1 MYESSMVILAESF
14 WQNVY
19 KVLTTPSLQLFLLL
33 GSLILAISLLLL
45 TMTRLGHARPITK
58 CVVLSVIAHILLLGY
73 AYGTKLISHV
83 PLAKK
88 EEPVQI
94 NLVDDIDEEEPELP
108 LPTSEDLVD
117 KFDHSILPDEH
128 VSLQRPEPTVPFEME
143 RIVDAFFSNTY
154 TGKTKMM
161 FFRSQIT
168 ALLSHFFGQLAIQQT
183 EVSKSSY
190 KEQLNRAKNILLE
203 NIDNPPSLSELS
215 KEIGFNTTRLKKEF
229 KAFFGVPVFKYLQN
243 ERLTSAHKLIREKE
257 VTVQEAAWQ
266 VGYDSLSSFSNAFAK
281 KFGYRPSQIK

>member
-1 MYESSMVILAESF
+1 MTRDFIHINDFVVLVEEGDSLAKEVDSCYFEEPLVAIAFYGSGNVDLSVKYGSKQKNFNHTKGLTLSFYADEKVEFEHTISSGKSLKCIVIATALRNLEHLPNQEGEIFSE
-14 WQNVY
+14 
-19 KVLTTPSLQLFLLL
+19 LL
-33 GSLILAISLLLL
+33 GALVKPKDHYVEGPKFF
-45 TMTRLGHARPITK
+45 MTP
-58 CVVLSVIAHILLLGY
+58 
-73 AYGTKLISHV
+73 
-83 PLAKK
+83 
-88 EEPVQI
+88 
-94 NLVDDIDEEEPELP
+94 
-108 LPTSEDLVD
+108 
-117 KFDHSILPDEH
+117 
-128 VSLQRPEPTVPFEME
+128 EME
-143 RIVDAFFSNTY
+143 RIVDAFFSNAY

-183 EVSKSSY
+183 EVSKPSY

-257 VTVQEAAWQ
+257 ATVQEAAWQ